1 MWSLL
6 PERWVVEWWR
16 GSAVELDAHRI
27 DALPARDQRSRE
39 RNGRMDFQ
47 SFHRYKLGQLETAAC
62 FETSDVG
69 MSLRQLLLLAPVA
82 SHPQLRPPQSRAHA
96 HAGAPVASH
105 PQLRPP
111 QSRAHAHAGN
121 SSCSYR
127 NGAWRHEPTLRMPY
141 RLERGNM
148 SERSQF
154 VRGWKHATHSFWGL
168 CDEQHRAST
177 VRQSVQYKWEP
188 ASCSDGIPPL
198 DDFSARRFC
207 SLASRHKRVHL
218 MFVGDSLTGQLFTSL
233 VALLNGCASNTP
245 PT

>member
-1 MWSLL
+1 
-6 PERWVVEWWR
+6 
-16 GSAVELDAHRI
+16 
-27 DALPARDQRSRE
+27 
-39 RNGRMDFQ
+39 MDFQ
-47 SFHRYKLGQLETAAC
+47 SFHRVFLFMYNRVIYNGTHNTIANLKRRAC

-69 MSLRQLLLLAPVA
+69 MSLRQLLLL
-82 SHPQLRPPQSRAHA
+82 
-96 HAGAPVASH
+96 APVASH

-168 CDEQHRAST
+168 GDEQHRAST
-177 VRQSVQYKWEP
+177 GRESVQYKWEP

>member
-1 MWSLL
+1 M
-6 PERWVVEWWR
+6 
-16 GSAVELDAHRI
+16 
-27 DALPARDQRSRE
+27 
-39 RNGRMDFQ
+39 
-47 SFHRYKLGQLETAAC
+47 GQLETAAC

-69 MSLRQLLLLAPVA
+69 MSLRQLLLL
-82 SHPQLRPPQSRAHA
+82 
-96 HAGAPVASH
+96 APVASH